1 MNLIAGNLNG
11 KLKAA
16 PVRSTLLHHQELRS
30 DQKMPADSINHRT
43 APPGEELPGEISRD
57 PQTVRNAVCDSSHYP
72 AAVIHKICG
81 QLCGKQRKNYP
92 GCSSE
97 LGLHRCQALLGFLFL
112 YVKSNTYTIQT
123 VTTTSSLSTAHI
135 LSKTVD
141 NFYPVRPLSSDIL
154 SEIQS
159 DCGN

>member
-1 MNLIAGNLNG
+1 
-11 KLKAA
+11 
-16 PVRSTLLHHQELRS
+16 
-30 DQKMPADSINHRT
+30 MPADSINHRT

>member
-1 MNLIAGNLNG
+1 MHSQHHYPLCRFYPKQWIIFILTGRKFQIFCLNLNLIAVNLNR

-57 PQTVRNAVCDSSHYP
+57 PQTVRNAVCDLSHYP

-112 YVKSNTYTIQT
+112 YVKSNTYTTQT
-123 VTTTSSLSTAHI
+123 VTTTS
-135 LSKTVD
+135 
-141 NFYPVRPLSSDIL
+141 
-154 SEIQS
+154 
-159 DCGN
+159 